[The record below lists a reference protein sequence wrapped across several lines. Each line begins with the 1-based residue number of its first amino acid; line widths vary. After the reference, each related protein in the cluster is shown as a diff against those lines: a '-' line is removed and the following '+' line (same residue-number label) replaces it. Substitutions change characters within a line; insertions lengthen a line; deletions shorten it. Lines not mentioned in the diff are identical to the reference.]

1 MCVCVCERE
10 RVCVCVCE
18 CACVCVC
25 VFTTDACCVCSGLHY
40 NLEKQSEPGVPVD
53 LDTSLVHMDTME
65 FCLVRENSKLS
76 VCVD

>member
-1 MCVCVCERE
+1 MCVCERE
-10 RVCVCVCE
+10 RERESVCVRV
-18 CACVCVC
+18 CVCVC